1 MEVGFNPFLVWL
13 SRRTE
18 KPFVSLQNH
27 GESSPMFIKTVSNNI
42 ITTLSTYTYILY
54 LFILVLPFSLHGQT
68 KESDSEV
75 GSLLIMG
82 GACTN
87 EYFLTKFSGLS
98 GGLQSS
104 IVIIPSAMEDN
115 FLDSESDF
123 NRIKQPFV
131 DIGFTNIKILHTRS
145 REIAN
150 SDSLNALILSADGVW
165 ITGGRQWRLAKTYNG
180 TEIVNSLKS
189 IYNNGKVIAG
199 TSAGASIMGSVL
211 IRGDSLNNTIM
222 LGSYQQGFNF
232 IESCAI
238 DQHHL
243 ARNRQFDLFEIKRI
257 QNAILGIGIEENT
270 GIVVN
275 NDKFKVI
282 GLGYVSIYDGTRW
295 SAERDTI
302 YQLLPYVEQFYLLE
316 ANLEYDI
323 LKRKVILPED
333 RNKSTCDESLL
344 LSLVGTYQQMEGLKM
359 GNDIGIKITV
369 EEGKLYFE
377 QSWNKAKYE
386 VHYSHALTFFRPNE
400 NAVFYFEKEKFGS
413 IESFNY
419 YQYGSSE
426 WKKEYT
432 ISKTK

>member
-1 MEVGFNPFLVWL
+1 M
-13 SRRTE
+13 
-18 KPFVSLQNH
+18 
-27 GESSPMFIKTVSNNI
+27 NI
-42 ITTLSTYTYILY
+42 YKYILH
-54 LFILVLPFSLHGQT
+54 LFIFVLPFSSHGQT
-68 KESDSEV
+68 KELDSEV

-87 EYFLTKFSGLS
+87 EYFLTKFAGLS
-98 GGLQSS
+98 GGIESS
-104 IVIIPSAMEDN
+104 IVIIPSAMEDDL
-115 FLDSESDF
+115 LDSESDF

-131 DIGFTNIKILHTRS
+131 DIGFRNIKILHTRS
-145 REIAN
+145 RETAN

-165 ITGGRQWRLAKTYNG
+165 ITGGSQWRLAKTYNG

-211 IRGDSLNNTIM
+211 VRGDSLNNTIM

-232 IESCAI
+232 IESSAI

-257 QNAILGIGIEENT
+257 HSELLGIGIEENT

-282 GLGYVSIYDGTRW
+282 GFGYVSIYDGTRW

-302 YQLLPYVEQFYLLE
+302 YELSPNVEQFYLLE

-323 LKRKVILPED
+323 PKRKVILPED
-333 RNKSTCDESLL
+333 RVKSNCDESLL
-344 LSLVGTYQQMEGLKM
+344 LSLVGTYQQMEGLKI
-359 GNDIGIKITV
+359 GTDIRIKITI

-386 VHYSHALTFFRPNE
+386 VHYDHALAFFRPNA
-400 NAVFYFEKEKFGS
+400 NALFYFEKDKFGS

-419 YQYGSSE
+419 YQHGSSE
-426 WKKEYT
+426 WKK
-432 ISKTK
+432 I